1 MKSFFRIT
9 FILTAEEQERTSTFD
24 VDLEQD
30 IITAANAEVIRYLES
45 PPFRF
50 KTEGITYSVL
60 SIKQIEAPNW
70 YDPIKYANQELQNQ
84 KTFQPDVLKSEKEKG
99 DSAYNELD
107 LITIQHYENTIGNLI
122 RAMYHR
128 ELTKKAE
135 G

>member
-1 MKSFFRIT
+1 MTSFYRID
-9 FILTAEEQERTSTFD
+9 FLLAGEEEHRSTKFSAD
-24 VDLEQD
+24 METD
-30 IITAANAEVIRYLES
+30 IISRANAEILMYLQA
-45 PPFRF
+45 PPFMM
-50 KTEGITYSVL
+50 KTESISYSVK

-128 ELTKKAE
+128 ELTKKTE